1 MLVLMDR
8 DGVLNEERAG
18 FVKSPA
24 ELVLIPGAA
33 EAVARLNA
41 AGHKTAVVS
50 NQSVVGRGLIDA
62 AMLARIHR
70 ALEAELARA
79 GARLDLILSCTDPPW
94 AAGPRRKP
102 APGML
107 IEALRHFRMGA
118 HEAVMIGD
126 SLRDLEA
133 AAAIGVKRIL
143 VRTGKGALT
152 QAEGLPAKILPVSVY
167 TDLAEAAAALIAE
180 ARGEPGESERG

>member
-8 DGVLNEERAG
+8 DGVLNEERAD
-18 FVKSPA
+18 FVKSPS

-33 EAVARLNA
+33 EAVARLTE
-41 AGHKTAVVS
+41 AGHKIAVVS
-50 NQSVVGRGLIDA
+50 NQSVVGRGLIDE
-62 AMLARIHR
+62 AMLTRINR
-70 ALEAELARA
+70 ALAAELARA
-79 GARLDLILSCTDPPW
+79 GGRLDLILTCTDPPW

-107 IEALRHFRMGA
+107 IEALRHFRLGP

-133 AAAIGVKRIL
+133 AAAIGVRRIL

-152 QAEGLPAKILPVSVY
+152 QAQGLPAKILPVSVY
-167 TDLAEAAAALIAE
+167 TDLAEAALALTRE
-180 ARGEPGESERG
+180 TGGPPGEAQRG